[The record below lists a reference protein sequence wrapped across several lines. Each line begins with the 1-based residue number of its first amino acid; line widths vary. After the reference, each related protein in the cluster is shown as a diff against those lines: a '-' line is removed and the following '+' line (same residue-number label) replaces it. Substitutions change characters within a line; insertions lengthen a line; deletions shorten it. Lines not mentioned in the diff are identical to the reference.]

1 MRTPKMPWSMVPL
14 ISHNVSDWTWSWD
27 VTEPYSHPNPQDL
40 EMASGSESDGASPNK
55 AFGISEC
62 FARTV
67 TRALDLGLV
76 SKAHHFWVNLP
87 SWGIHEICLRWFLG
101 FRDDISGD
109 GFGGIRVWRC
119 QSEQFNHNPRW
130 WVSFFTMSPQ
140 WVAILESGELLVSKK
155 QYICWISGACRQD
168 VYFGLNIGT
177 GQSERKVSILF
188 SFSQIQGTLFPLP
201 RETPRVYYE
210 YTGGE
215 TREEPWGQMDVP
227 GHQVKVQLNFE
238 NLG

>member
-87 SWGIHEICLRWFLG
+87 SWGKHWICLRYLKVILRWFTG
-101 FRDDISGD
+101 FRQVFDMTSPCFGD
-109 GFGGIRVWRC
+109 GFGGIWVRC
-119 QSEQFNHNPRW
+119 QSEHSIWNSLAVQ
-130 WVSFFTMSPQ
+130 PQ
-140 WVAILESGELLVSKK
+140 PVDWFHQCFLYYII
-155 QYICWISGACRQD
+155 QYIT
-168 VYFGLNIGT
+168 VL
-177 GQSERKVSILF
+177 
-188 SFSQIQGTLFPLP
+188 
-201 RETPRVYYE
+201 
-210 YTGGE
+210 
-215 TREEPWGQMDVP
+215 
-227 GHQVKVQLNFE
+227 
-238 NLG
+238 